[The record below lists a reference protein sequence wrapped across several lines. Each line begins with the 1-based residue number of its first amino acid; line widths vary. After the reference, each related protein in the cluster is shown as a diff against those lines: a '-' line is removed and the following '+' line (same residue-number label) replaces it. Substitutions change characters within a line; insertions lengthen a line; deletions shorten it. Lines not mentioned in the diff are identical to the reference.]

1 MRTVVYPYIRLS
13 QAGLNRSVSWQW
25 QKTMAA
31 EDDEDFEQRLAY
43 TFAQMG
49 GGAEAINYVQLWK
62 WITEQMRADADL
74 DVKGVTEEM
83 QTAATDAFAKHK
95 RYSDDMLGM
104 DEVAKLLRELDLLKY
119 IPKEVPEPEVD
130 PRTTEHGSLTTS
142 RLTDSSL
149 FQSAVAMEAGLTR
162 SGLMVSSRSG
172 IMGSTRTGLVR
183 SGSGL
188 MRSSLFRSA
197 VGMDDGVLRSSC
209 LMKSVVYAE
218 SPEDTVLRIREERE
232 ELKFLL
238 EQAKDYVIQQTSELE
253 ETEEEKAFHAEQSEE
268 LSRQISDMRR
278 EIEEKDYRIREVLV
292 ACEELDA
299 HARQLQIER
308 DEAMVEESQQPEP
321 EGDITASGT
330 FLTKSQGLRRVVEEK
345 AQQAAE
351 AEARAREKERLAI
364 GLATDLD
371 RCKQEVEELL
381 HKNEQE
387 VAERREQNV
396 RLLQYTQ

>member
-1 MRTVVYPYIRLS
+1 
-13 QAGLNRSVSWQW
+13 
-25 QKTMAA
+25 
-31 EDDEDFEQRLAY
+31 
-43 TFAQMG
+43 
-49 GGAEAINYVQLWK
+49 
-62 WITEQMRADADL
+62 
-74 DVKGVTEEM
+74 
-83 QTAATDAFAKHK
+83 
-95 RYSDDMLGM
+95 
-104 DEVAKLLRELDLLKY
+104 
-119 IPKEVPEPEVD
+119 
-130 PRTTEHGSLTTS
+130 
-142 RLTDSSL
+142 
-149 FQSAVAMEAGLTR
+149 
-162 SGLMVSSRSG
+162 MVSSRSG